1 MAAVVCW
8 EAGGGEA
15 VKVEEIEV
23 DRPNWGEVRIQMLF
37 ASLCHTDVLCCH
49 GFPVPLFPR
58 VLGHEGVGLYSCN
71 ALYAPHQVGYLLG
84 SFLDKNRLGD
94 ICNGALFLEDGKEMA
109 HIDHWISVW
118 CSMVESVGEGVTEL
132 REGDIVIPT
141 YLGECRECENCKSGK
156 TNQCQTY
163 PLQAFTGLMQDDT
176 SRMSIR
182 GGGQKLYHFL
192 SCSTWSEY
200 TVVSTNYVVKVDP
213 RVSDFPLSSFLS
225 CGFSTGFGAAWKEA
239 KVEKGSSVAV
249 LGLGAVGLGVVEGAR
264 LHGAAKIIGIDV
276 NDSKQMKGE
285 AFGMTDF
292 INPRKHSDKKSIPEL
307 IKELTGGSGVDYS
320 FECTGVPALVND
332 ALEATK
338 VVCGIGKMIM
348 LGAGTQK
355 SVEIDFVS
363 LLGGRTFKY
372 SVFGGIKVQ
381 SDLPIIIR
389 KCINK
394 EIEKLD
400 ELLTYEV
407 HLEDIHRAFELLK
420 EPDCIKV
427 LIKF

>member
-1 MAAVVCW
+1 MAAGNHITVHVAMAAVVCW

-23 DRPNWGEVRIQMLF
+23 DPPKWGEVRIQMLF

-58 VLGHEGVGLYSCN
+58 VLGHEGVG
-71 ALYAPHQVGYLLG
+71 
-84 SFLDKNRLGD
+84 
-94 ICNGALFLEDGKEMA
+94 
-109 HIDHWISVW
+109 
-118 CSMVESVGEGVTEL
+118 MVESVGEGVTEI

-141 YLGECRECENCKSGK
+141 YLGECRECENCRSEK

-249 LGLGAVGLGVVEGAR
+249 VEGAR

-276 NDSKQMKGE
+276 NDNKRMKGE

-292 INPRKHSDKKSIPEL
+292 INPRKHSDQKSIPEL

-338 VVCGIGKMIM
+338 VGIGKMIM

-407 HLEDIHRAFELLK
+407 HLEDINRAFELLK